1 MNGRRDNEGGDAMR
15 VGKVVVRFT
24 WEAFVVVLAQ
34 GAATEWIGRRVLG
47 IVTGD
52 PVV

>member
-1 MNGRRDNEGGDAMR
+1 MR
-15 VGKVVVRFT
+15 VGKAVVQVA

-34 GAATEWIGRRVLG
+34 GAATEWVGRQVLG

-52 PVV
+52 PVA